1 MSTTMTTTSPVPD
14 RAATASTATV
24 LRRAVASEWTRA
36 WSIRSTWWSLG
47 AAAVLMVGLGVAFGL
62 DPGDG
67 YGAAGAP
74 IWIPGEVAAQPAQF
88 ALLAIAMLAM
98 TSEYATGSIRTTLQ
112 WVPRRGLLL
121 AARTL
126 VVVGIVTV
134 LGMLLTLATDMTAWA
149 ILRDGAHVDVGD
161 VARSVGFVGVVLAA
175 AALLAVGLG
184 AALRSSAGTMTTLFL
199 LLAVLPALLPSF
211 GVPWLTRVGHVLPGS
226 AALSL
231 LGMVEPVL
239 SRAGAWLVLGGW
251 TAGVGT
257 VGAWS
262 LLRRDAA

>member
-1 MSTTMTTTSPVPD
+1 
-14 RAATASTATV
+14 
-24 LRRAVASEWTRA
+24 
-36 WSIRSTWWSLG
+36 
-47 AAAVLMVGLGVAFGL
+47 
-62 DPGDG
+62 
-67 YGAAGAP
+67 
-74 IWIPGEVAAQPAQF
+74 
-88 ALLAIAMLAM
+88 MLAM

-134 LGMLLTLATDMTAWA
+134 LGMLLTLATDLTAWA
-149 ILRDGAHVDVGD
+149 ILRDAAHVDVGD

-175 AALLAVGLG
+175 AGMLAVGLG

-239 SRAGAWLVLGGW
+239 SRAGAWLVLAGW
-251 TAGVGT
+251 TAVWAPSGCGPSCAAT
-257 VGAWS
+257 PPDQGGPSYSARS
-262 LLRRDAA
+262 HHLQAGHDGIRDLAPRDPMIAGHAHDQADELVADRHHHAGRSSWPASVRASSRTQ